1 MISFPNSK
9 INLGLHILHKR
20 PDGFH
25 NLETVFYP
33 VAIKDALEIIENKE
47 PGAAALSW
55 SSSGN
60 SIEGKQEDNLCI
72 KAFQL
77 LKKDYP
83 QLPNIRMHLHKNIP
97 SGAGLGGGSADAA
110 FSLQLLNSKFGLAIT
125 PEKMQEYAVQLGSDC
140 PFFLV
145 NKPCLAT
152 GRGEI
157 LKPVELDFSAYKILV
172 VNPGIHVNTGW
183 AFGQLHL
190 SGQNEE
196 SLNTIV
202 QLPVNE
208 WKQRLVNDFETPVF
222 AAYPAIKQIKESLYR
237 HGAIY
242 AAMSG
247 SGSSV
252 YGIFEKEITGIKFS
266 DSYFCKWL

>member
-9 INLGLHILHKR
+9 INLGLHILDKR

-33 VAIKDALEIIENKE
+33 AAIKDALEIVENKE
-47 PGAAALSW
+47 PGAAAFNW

-60 SIEGKQEDNLCI
+60 PIEGKEEDNLCI

-77 LKKDYP
+77 IKKDHP

-110 FSLQLLNSKFGLAIT
+110 STLQLINSTFGLDISA
-125 PEKMQEYAVQLGSDC
+125 EKMLEYALNLGSDC
-140 PFFLV
+140 PFFLL
-145 NKPCLAT
+145 NKPCIAT

-157 LKPVELDFSAYKILV
+157 VEPVDVNLSTYKILV

-183 AFGQLHL
+183 AFGQLRI
-190 SGQNEE
+190 SVQKRE
-196 SLNTIV
+196 SLATIV

-208 WKQRLVNDFETPVF
+208 WKHRLVNDFESPVF
-222 AAYPAIKQIKESLYR
+222 AAHPAIKQIKETLYQQ
-237 HGAIY
+237 GALY

-252 YGIFEKEITGIKFS
+252 FGIFEKEASGIEIPAG
-266 DSYFCKWL
+266 YFCKWV

>member
-9 INLGLHILHKR
+9 INLGLHILNKR
-20 PDGFH
+20 ADGFH
-25 NLETVFYP
+25 NLETIFYP
-33 VAIKDALEIIENKE
+33 VNIKDALEIVENKE
-47 PGAAALSW
+47 SGAPGLSW
-55 SSSGN
+55 SASGK
-60 SIEGKQEDNLCI
+60 SIEGKEDDNLCI
-72 KAFQL
+72 KAFHL
-77 LKKDYP
+77 VKKDHP
-83 QLPNIRMHLHKNIP
+83 QLPDIKMHLHKNIP

-110 FSLQLLNSKFGLAIT
+110 FTLQLLNKKFSLSVSA
-125 PEKMQEYAVQLGSDC
+125 EKMQQYALHLGSDC

-145 NKPCLAT
+145 NRPAMAT

-157 LKPVELDFSAYKILV
+157 LKPVEVELSLYKLLI

-183 AFGQLHL
+183 AFEQLQL
-190 SGQNEE
+190 SDQKRE
-196 SLNTIV
+196 SLAHII

-208 WKQRLVNDFETPVF
+208 WKYKLVNDFEAPVF
-222 AAYPAIKQIKESLYR
+222 AAHPAIKKIKETLYS

-252 YGIFEKEITGIKFS
+252 FGIFEKETAGIEFPAA
-266 DSYFCKWL
+266 YFCKWV